1 VIDIVTLDWIWYPE
15 VTMKTKL
22 RVILYGN
29 TIILAGIHLSL
40 AANPSLEVQVLDP
53 TQGGE
58 SDLLALRP
66 DVIIFDTHSI
76 QPEFHFNLIQ
86 RRCGLQLI
94 GIDPD
99 KAQVLVWSGQ
109 QLSEL
114 SSQELLAV
122 IQQNRLFQST
132 QEHQM
137 FNRNRRM
144 P

>member
-1 VIDIVTLDWIWYPE
+1 
-15 VTMKTKL
+15 MKKKL

-40 AANPSLEVQVLDP
+40 AANPSLEVQALDP
-53 TQGGE
+53 SQGSE
-58 SDLLALRP
+58 PDLLALRP

-86 RRCGLQLI
+86 RCSGLQLI

-114 SSQELLAV
+114 TSQELVEV
-122 IQQNRLFQST
+122 IQTNRFIQST
-132 QEHQM
+132 QDHQM
-137 FNRNRRM
+137 FTRKRRM